1 MKRLEENI
9 VSDAVK
15 NNGEELLIWLQFL
28 YEIFISF

>member
-9 VSDAVK
+9 VSDVK